1 MARSKEFDPT
11 EKLVKARDLFWE
23 KGYHVT
29 SMQDL
34 VSEMQVN
41 RRSMYDTYGDKY
53 KLFTESLQS
62 YALETYSEY
71 KLAALGE
78 ESPLKAIELIVY
90 KAIARSFEEKK
101 VCMVVKSS
109 FEVAPLDP
117 GVRELLKQLTQRLIF
132 IFEDLILKGQQ
143 AGEISLK
150 KDAKRAAQFM
160 VGSFAGLWQMQALF
174 DDREMVEQMAKQN
187 IESLK

>member
-132 IFEDLILKGQQ
+132 IFEDLIIKGQQ